1 MPSLQHLARV
11 ELIAVAT
18 FLLRTIGRRQE
29 AVAYPL
35 GPHVGAAMVF
45 VLVVLAA
52 VVAAIKQEPPTE
64 QLTSQPPKVVTA

>member
-1 MPSLQHLARV
+1 M
-11 ELIAVAT
+11 AT
-18 FLLRTIGRRQE
+18 FLLRTIGRRQV
-29 AVAYPL
+29 AIAYPP
-35 GPHVGAAMVF
+35 GPHVGATMVF